1 MTNEL
6 IEQYLTQLKEA
17 RENSAAYKS
26 AMREAVENVKQSDT
40 YQVYETSARESDQA
54 IEFFESELRRLALA
68 EYEATK
74 NKAPHPK
81 IAVKI
86 FKTFKILDAAK
97 VRAWAFGNLPAALKL
112 DEKKVEKYA
121 LEFGDVEG
129 TEKGE
134 EARAQIAT
142 EL

>member
-1 MTNEL
+1 MNTEL
-6 IEQYLTQLKEA
+6 IDQYLTQLKEA
-17 RENSAAYKS
+17 RENSAYQKG
-26 AMREAVENVKQSDT
+26 AMRELIDNVKQSDP
-40 YQVYETSARESDQA
+40 YFVAETSARESDKS
-54 IEFFESELRRLALA
+54 IEFFESELRRLGLE
-68 EYEATK
+68 EYQATK

-81 IAVKI
+81 IAIKI
-86 FKTFKILDAAK
+86 FKTFKIIDAEK

-121 LEFGDVEG
+121 LDFGDVAG

-134 EARAQIAT
+134 EPKAQIAT